1 MSYVLPKAM
10 IAAMLVGGMA
20 VPASAAMTVGTFLAR
35 ANALRDQGPMALMS
49 PEFPALKAEAK
60 AATTQ
65 LKAERAARAAAG
77 KPPIACVPEG
87 ESVGIM
93 DMLDGLSDLPA
104 SYQKRP
110 LKDGY
115 ARVLANLYPC
125 R

>member
-1 MSYVLPKAM
+1 MSYSRSKAVVAAVLMVGVAM
-10 IAAMLVGGMA
+10 
-20 VPASAAMTVGTFLAR
+20 PASAAMTVGTFLAR

-49 PEFPALKAEAK
+49 PDLPVLKAEAK
-60 AATTQ
+60 AATNQ

-93 DMLDGLSDLPA
+93 DMLDGLNELPA

>member
-1 MSYVLPKAM
+1 MPYSRSKAVVAALLM
-10 IAAMLVGGMA
+10 VGAAM
-20 VPASAAMTVGTFLAR
+20 PASAAMTVGTFLAR

-49 PEFPALKAEAK
+49 PDLPALKAEAK
-60 AATTQ
+60 AATNQ

-93 DMLDGLSDLPA
+93 DMLDGLNELPA
-104 SYQKRP
+104 SYQKRS

>member
-1 MSYVLPKAM
+1 MSYVRSKVLIGVLAIAGLAM
-10 IAAMLVGGMA
+10 PV
-20 VPASAAMTVGTFLAR
+20 SAAITVGNFLTR

-49 PEFPALKAEAK
+49 PDLPALKAEAK

-65 LKAERAARAAAG
+65 LKAERAAPG

-93 DMLDGLSDLPA
+93 DMLDGLERLPA
-104 SYQKRP
+104 NYRKRP

>member
-1 MSYVLPKAM
+1 MSYSRSKAVVAALLM
-10 IAAMLVGGMA
+10 VGAAMPV
-20 VPASAAMTVGTFLAR
+20 SAAMTVGTFLAR

-49 PEFPALKAEAK
+49 PDLPVLKAEAK
-60 AATTQ
+60 AATNQ

-93 DMLDGLSDLPA
+93 DMLDGLNELPA